1 MDDDRTTTCEQWE
14 KPARENEILSSRV
27 KIYDE
32 LKQSWLSRSLGLR
45 MLTGE
50 SGIGKSFLWRKAAE
64 AVKMEQPRIRWIALS
79 ILPRN
84 TSLGLLHA
92 IHIALEE
99 NPFRNQ
105 LTPEQLLARIEARF
119 LSLQQDG
126 FRTEIVVE
134 ESHHLSREGLETLR
148 IIRDRLSYHQMN
160 TGVLLVGQSPLRNR
174 FGRFSR
180 FWRPAGWH
188 LSHISAGETLDL
200 LRQLHERNAWTKAE
214 ADWIHREALGNPG
227 RIVRWTETFTPL
239 PVETS
244 EPVDKPLL
252 KPGQAAGAGLGSQN
266 IDYMSAFHE
275 PMLPVKPPLEESD
288 GLIEVGYDDSD
299 QDTNNEFE
307 VSYETAGSEVA
318 RHNRESGTRV
328 WMEGASPFSPLG
340 LNQIP
345 RDQSRDI
352 ETEM

>member
-1 MDDDRTTTCEQWE
+1 MDDDRKTTCESWE
-14 KPARENEILSSRV
+14 KPAFENEILSSRV
-27 KIYDE
+27 KIFDD
-32 LKQSWLSRSLGLR
+32 LKQAWLSHSLGLR

-50 SGIGKSFLWRKAAE
+50 SGIGKSFLWRKAADT
-64 AVKMEQPRIRWIALS
+64 VKLDQPNIRWIALS

-119 LSLQQDG
+119 LALHQDG
-126 FRTEIVVE
+126 YQTEIVVE

-148 IIRDRLSYHQMN
+148 IIRDRLSYHRLN
-160 TGVLLVGQSPLRNR
+160 TGVLLVGQSTLRNR

-180 FWRPAGWH
+180 LWRPAGWH

-200 LRQLHERNAWTKAE
+200 LRHLNERNAWTKAE

-239 PVETS
+239 PIKTS
-244 EPVDKPLL
+244 ESSEKPVL
-252 KPGQAAGAGLGSQN
+252 KPGQVAGQFAASPAEFLRG
-266 IDYMSAFHE
+266 FHE

-299 QDTNNEFE
+299 NDSNIDYEMTYESAENE
-307 VSYETAGSEVA
+307 VI
-318 RHNRESGTRV
+318 RPGTKV
-328 WMEGASPFSPLG
+328 WLDSASSFSPLG
-340 LNQIP
+340 LNQIS
-345 RDQSRDI
+345 RDQSKDI